1 MITDDMVKQLM
12 SAGLTKQQ
20 ATSATAETLIDLF
33 MDEGSKV
40 LVMEARQQVSEMKKM
55 LNSLRDE
62 YRDLMKKMEEA
73 AGILAAVSETQ
84 KEYGEITDEKAK
96 TVVALYAALLS
107 INNRI
112 GANPTESVRNAGYVL
127 YAFLGGQAR
136 RDITYLSPEDS
147 MYPGTLNTDRKVRTI

>member
-1 MITDDMVKQLM
+1 MISDDMVRQLM

-33 MDEGSKV
+33 MDEGSRV
-40 LVMEARQQVSEMKKM
+40 LVMEARQQVAEMKKM
-55 LNSLRDE
+55 LNSLKDE

-107 INNRI
+107 INDRI

-147 MYPGTLNTDRKVRTI
+147 IYSGTPMNERKVRTI

>member
-62 YRDLMKKMEEA
+62 YRDLMNKMEEA

-136 RDITYLSPEDS
+136 RDIAYFSPEDS
-147 MYPGTLNTDRKVRTI
+147 IYPGSLNTDRKVRTI